1 MNSSGLTD
9 FSPSY
14 NTGPIAVDLPARP
27 EYKVRLFV
35 DRLST
40 ELFVNDGD
48 LVFTNCVFPGEPFN
62 GLSFRAENGTLSV
75 SDINVYPIR

>member
-1 MNSSGLTD
+1 M
-9 FSPSY
+9 
-14 NTGPIAVDLPARP
+14 DLPARP

-48 LVFTNCVFPGEPFN
+48 LVFTNCVFPAEPFN